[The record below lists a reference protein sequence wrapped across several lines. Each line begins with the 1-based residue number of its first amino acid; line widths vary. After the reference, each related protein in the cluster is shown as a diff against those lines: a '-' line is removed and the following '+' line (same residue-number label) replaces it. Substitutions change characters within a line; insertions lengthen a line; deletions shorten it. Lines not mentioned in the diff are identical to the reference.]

1 MILLVYQPLDEIDC
15 KKGIYTQIKLNL
27 SMIVIICNC
36 LLESDGVPVLEIL
49 DTTTV
54 AASLIL
60 RRSQLSM
67 TKTEW
72 NYINWNT
79 SSRHLLNAM
88 YSIKTCT

>member
-1 MILLVYQPLDEIDC
+1 MILLAYQPLDEIDC

-36 LLESDGVPVLEIL
+36 LLESDGVSVLEIL

-54 AASLIL
+54 AASLIP

-67 TKTEW
+67 MQTEW
-72 NYINWNT
+72 N
-79 SSRHLLNAM
+79 
-88 YSIKTCT
+88 